1 MLRQLCLCLLILTL
15 RLSGGPLAGLQ
26 MDFQVRCDFA
36 EADRDLEVKKLDASY
51 LAALQ
56 TQLDKD
62 KPKGNFDN
70 VNLLRDEVLA
80 VKAAKNPLPELPQR
94 TPLELV
100 QMRAKYAAARSK
112 ILGSYGKTI
121 ATLADQMDGA
131 LKLREAELTKAGK
144 NDEAL
149 AANQARK
156 TLATDQTVL
165 AAKNLL
171 TPGIIHPNGEG
182 WRSLLREHIE
192 IVKSGQDYVGLL
204 TQAKDKLQKT
214 YLNGLKDPNVRPES
228 IYITHAP
235 SQVRFLLAKKATQ
248 VRGKIFLA
256 SPSGSVR
263 FKIYADG
270 KLVFEHMMKD
280 EPWIYPFDVKFDPT
294 DKIRIEA
301 DSLGSTEYDWSAW
314 AAPEIR

>member
-1 MLRQLCLCLLILTL
+1 MLRQLSLSLLILTL
-15 RLSGGPLAGLQ
+15 RLSGQPLTGLQ
-26 MDFQVRCDFA
+26 MDFQIRSDFA
-36 EADRDLEVKKLDASY
+36 EADRDLEVMKLDAGY

-56 TQLDKD
+56 TQLDKG
-62 KPKGNFDN
+62 KSNGNFDT
-70 VNLLRDEVLA
+70 VTFLRDEVLA

-94 TPLELV
+94 APLELV
-100 QMRAKYAAARSK
+100 QMRAKYTEARSK
-112 ILGSYGKTI
+112 ILGSYGQTI
-121 ATLADQMDGA
+121 SNLADETDGA
-131 LKLREAELTKAGK
+131 LKLRETELTKAGK

-182 WRSLLREHIE
+182 WRSLLLEQIE
-192 IVKSGQDYVGLL
+192 VVKTGQNYVGLL
-204 TQAKDKLQKT
+204 TQAKDNLQKT
-214 YLNGLKDPNVRPES
+214 YLNGLEDPNVRPES
-228 IYITHAP
+228 IYVTHAP

-270 KLVFEHMMKD
+270 KLVFEHTMKD
-280 EPWIYPFDVKFDPT
+280 KPWIYPFDVKFEPS